1 MYRGQEKN
9 LSNAT
14 LYRVSFPEFWETAYA
29 GKNAFFQKVAQDATR
44 FVECANRG
52 HEFLEGDKI
61 QHFWH
66 EHCAFCWEKAL
77 TDKACEFYCT
87 EDMKHWICAGCFR
100 DLHEKFNWQV
110 RPAEDLFR

>member
-1 MYRGQEKN
+1 MRTREKSFQCN
-9 LSNAT
+9 AVQSLLSGILGN
-14 LYRVSFPEFWETAYA
+14 RIRRQ
-29 GKNAFFQKVAQDATR
+29 KCFFQKVAQDATR
-44 FVECANRG
+44 FVERTNRG

-77 TDKACEFYCT
+77 TDKSCEFYCT